1 MSKGIGGTAGIIV
14 GAARTSK
21 DARRIGCWIEPKT
34 KKHHRFGEDVQIG
47 DVV

>member
-1 MSKGIGGTAGIIV
+1 MLREIGGTAGIIV

-21 DARRIGCWIEPKT
+21 GVRRTGCWIEHKT
-34 KKHHRFGEDVQIG
+34 LKHHRFGEDVQIG